1 MEQMK
6 KSACKIYINE
16 VFKGTGFFCKIPL
29 GNNNLL
35 QVLCTSSYINSESI
49 LKTENK
55 ISISQNN
62 KFKRIDKRI
71 KYTNEKLGM
80 TFLELKEN
88 DELNNYLKLDDNI
101 EGKENILYIKKTV
114 YILHFSRNKN
124 IELSYGIIKEEEN
137 KYNFNHIL
145 VKVQ

>member
-1 MEQMK
+1 
-6 KSACKIYINE
+6 
-16 VFKGTGFFCKIPL
+16 
-29 GNNNLL
+29 
-35 QVLCTSSYINSESI
+35 
-49 LKTENK
+49 
-55 ISISQNN
+55 
-62 KFKRIDKRI
+62 
-71 KYTNEKLGM
+71 M